1 MDYLEKLHDAVLN
14 GDPATAISI
23 TEKALA
29 ENIDPHVLINDYMV
43 RAMDEVGRRFEKFE
57 YFIPQLLMSAKAMKG
72 AMALIKP
79 LLVGD
84 SVQDISVCAI
94 TGTVKGDVH
103 DIGKNLLGALLEG
116 GGFRVVD
123 LGTNVSPEQF
133 IEAVQ
138 KHEAKLVCMSA
149 LLTTTMP
156 GMKTTIDVFK
166 EAEIRDQVI
175 MLVGGAPVTH
185 HFAEEIGADGYRDN
199 ASAGV
204 VLAKELLGIRK

>member
-103 DIGKNLLGALLEG
+103 DIGKNFLLAHVYGNRGNGHALHKGIPHRRKTIHHGVEIL
-116 GGFRVVD
+116 FRPH
-123 LGTNVSPEQF
+123 G
-133 IEAVQ
+133 
-138 KHEAKLVCMSA
+138 
-149 LLTTTMP
+149 
-156 GMKTTIDVFK
+156 ID
-166 EAEIRDQVI
+166 
-175 MLVGGAPVTH
+175 
-185 HFAEEIGADGYRDN
+185 
-199 ASAGV
+199 
-204 VLAKELLGIRK
+204 